1 MMVKETF
8 GYRYL
13 DNQGNIVLMENNV
26 SRAKLKSE
34 MRLVNRTHY
43 NITTESRMIPDKKTC
58 HVVCYFQPK

>member
-13 DNQGNIVLMENNV
+13 DKEGNIVLMENNV
-26 SRAKLKSE
+26 SRAKIKSE
-34 MRLVNRTHY
+34 MRLVNRAHY
-43 NITTESRMIPDKKTC
+43 DITTESRMSSDLKTC